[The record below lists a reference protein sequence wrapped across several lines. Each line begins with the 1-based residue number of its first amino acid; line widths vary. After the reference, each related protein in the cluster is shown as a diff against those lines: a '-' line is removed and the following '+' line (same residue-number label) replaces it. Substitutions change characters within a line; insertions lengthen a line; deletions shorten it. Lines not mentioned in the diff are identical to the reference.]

1 MEFFQTSVS
10 EKATA
15 NAVEVLKSG
24 WLSEGKI
31 VRQFEDALA
40 NECGIV
46 NPVAVNSGTAA
57 LHMALIVA
65 GVNPGDEVI
74 LPAQT
79 FVATGTV
86 ILMQGAIP
94 VFSDIQD
101 TTGNI
106 SPESIKKKITEKTKA
121 IIPVHW
127 GGYPCD
133 MDEINF
139 IAKEKNLVVI
149 EDAAHALGALYKNR
163 TMGSL
168 SKFTAFSFQAIKLLT
183 TGDGGVLAC
192 LEEKDA
198 SRTKVLRWFGIDREK
213 SKPSVLGEREYDIC
227 EYGYKY
233 HLNDLAAAIGL
244 GNLEILQ
251 NNLTY
256 RRKIARYYRNAFK
269 KIAGLELLD
278 YQNDRE
284 SSFWLF
290 TLLVEKRE
298 DFILSLKRQGVPAS
312 VVHLRID
319 KNSIFGGITP
329 GLTGQEIFDRK
340 QVSIPIHTG
349 LSDDDVELVVK
360 SIKGGW

>member
-1 MEFFQTSVS
+1 MDFFQTSIS
-10 EKATA
+10 QKAIT
-15 NAVEVLKSG
+15 NAIEVLRTG
-24 WLSEGKI
+24 WLSEGK
-31 VRQFEDALA
+31 VVKRFEDALV
-40 NECGIV
+40 NEFGIV
-46 NPVAVNSGTAA
+46 NPVTLNSGTAA
-57 LHMALIVA
+57 LHMALVVA
-65 GVNPGDEVI
+65 GVKSGDEVI

-79 FVATGTV
+79 FVATGIA
-86 ILMQGAIP
+86 ILMQGATP

-133 MDEINF
+133 MDQINF
-139 IAKEKNLVVI
+139 IAREKNLIVI
-149 EDAAHALGALYKNR
+149 EDAAHALGALYENR
-163 TMGSL
+163 PTGST
-168 SKFTAFSFQAIKLLT
+168 SRFTAFSFQAIKLLT
-183 TGDGGVLAC
+183 TGDGGALAC
-192 LEEKDA
+192 LDKKDA
-198 SRTKVLRWFGIDREK
+198 SRAEVLRWFGIDRVN

-233 HLNDLAAAIGL
+233 HLNDLAAAVGL
-244 GNLEILQ
+244 GNLETLHRQLVRRREIACR
-251 NNLTY
+251 Y
-256 RRKIARYYRNAFK
+256 RDALN

-278 YQNDRE
+278 YQNDRV
-284 SSFWLF
+284 SSSWLF
-290 TLLVEKRE
+290 TILVEKRK
-298 DFILSLKRQGVPAS
+298 DFILSMKRQGVPTS

-329 GLTGQEIFDRK
+329 GLTGQERFDRL

-360 SIKGGW
+360 SVKGGW